1 MSQENVELV
10 RQGLDAVNRRD
21 RAAWLAL
28 CDPELENIP
37 PQDWPESDPIRGGE
51 PVFDFLAVEAQDA
64 WEEDSSP
71 LSTSNSSMPGTTESW
86 RICDGRC
93 EARRAAPAWRGGTG
107 RWSRSATGRCCVS
120 NGSVNEPKPSKPWAS
135 RSRRCRG
142 RVWRSCGGSAPAGS
156 VATSA
161 R

>member
-1 MSQENVELV
+1 
-10 RQGLDAVNRRD
+10 D

-71 LSTSNSSMPGTTESW
+71 FEYVELIDAGNDRVVADM
-86 RICDGRC
+86 
-93 EARRAAPAWRGGTG
+93 RREVRGKASGASVAWRYWQVVTFRNEGAAYRMVRRT
-107 RWSRSATGRCCVS
+107 SRS
-120 NGSVNEPKPSKPWAS
+120 P
-135 RSRRCRG
+135 
-142 RVWRSCGGSAPAGS
+142 RSCWPLGVGDVAGERGDREEVQPS
-156 VATSA
+156 

>member
-21 RAAWLAL
+21 SAAWLAL

-51 PVFDFLAVEAQDA
+51 PVFDFLAVEAQGA

-71 LSTSNSSMPGTTESW
+71 FEYVELIDAGNDRVVADM
-86 RICDGRC
+86 
-93 EARRAAPAWRGGTG
+93 RREVRGKASGASVAWRYWQVVTF
-107 RWSRSATGRCCVS
+107 R
-120 NGSVNEPKPSKPWAS
+120 NGKEAS
-135 RSRRCRG
+135 RSLLAY
-142 RVWRSCGGSAPAGS
+142 VSPAQNRSAASLGKTILSFRAFLRLPARNLS
-156 VATSA
+156 SS
-161 R
+161 